1 MKSYSITDVGK
12 RRSSNQ
18 DFCFCSERPL
28 GDLPNLFIVADG
40 MGGYAA
46 GDLASKLA
54 VEAIVESISTK
65 HEKDIGKAL
74 QNAIKY
80 ANTEIRKKAST
91 DTMLEGMGTTCVCA
105 VIEGKT
111 LHIANVGDSRLYVKG
126 EEISQVTTDHSYV
139 QEMVRMGRIKAS
151 EASKHPNKNIIT
163 RALGAED
170 GVEPDVFT
178 YDLEEGDV
186 IIMCTD
192 GLTNMVNDK
201 VIADVVG
208 DGSDLELAGNTLIS
222 FANENGGRDNIT
234 VALIAPF
241 ER

>member
-1 MKSYSITDVGK
+1 
-12 RRSSNQ
+12 
-18 DFCFCSERPL
+18 
-28 GDLPNLFIVADG
+28 
-40 MGGYAA
+40 
-46 GDLASKLA
+46 
-54 VEAIVESISTK
+54 
-65 HEKDIGKAL
+65 
-74 QNAIKY
+74 
-80 ANTEIRKKAST
+80 
-91 DTMLEGMGTTCVCA
+91 
-105 VIEGKT
+105 
-111 LHIANVGDSRLYVKG
+111 
-126 EEISQVTTDHSYV
+126 
-139 QEMVRMGRIKAS
+139 MGRIKPS

-178 YDLEEGDV
+178 YDLEDGDV

-222 FANENGGRDNIT
+222 FAKENGGRDNIT